1 MRSRNGE
8 NSGKPPQWI
17 VDDLAHS
24 VFDTSVVADTTA
36 PSVQVEIPSSLA
48 EQNPLVYFDVIASH
62 NVGVT
67 PR

>member
-1 MRSRNGE
+1 
-8 NSGKPPQWI
+8 
-17 VDDLAHS
+17 